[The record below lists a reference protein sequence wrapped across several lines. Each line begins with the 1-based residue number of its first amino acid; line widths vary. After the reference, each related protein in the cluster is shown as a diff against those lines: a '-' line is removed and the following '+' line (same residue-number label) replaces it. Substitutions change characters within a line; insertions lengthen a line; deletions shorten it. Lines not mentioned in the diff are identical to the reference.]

1 MVETPDQAVAKAER
15 KDGEKDITY
24 TVTGVAA
31 GSTQFRVK
39 YGPNNALEAVVTVT
53 VTAKKPVTVPE
64 LGKDEVIVKEDK
76 KTTLTIKFPK
86 DEEARKA
93 AQIQLPDESLVK
105 VTRKNYTYKIELTF
119 TGKAMGQGEV
129 RILYGP
135 NNSLEMVVRST
146 VTPKKPLPP
155 RRWC

>member
-1 MVETPDQAVAKAER
+1 M
-15 KDGEKDITY
+15 
-24 TVTGVAA
+24 AA

-53 VTAKKPVTVPE
+53 VTAKKPVTVHE
-64 LGKDEVIVKEDK
+64 LGKDEVIVKEGK

-105 VTRKNYTYKIELTF
+105 VTRRNYTYKIELTF
-119 TGKAMGQGEV
+119 TGKAMGQAKCASSTAPTTPW
-129 RILYGP
+129 RWWC
-135 NNSLEMVVRST
+135 RS
-146 VTPKKPLPP
+146 PSPPRSPCPP